1 MIGVYF
7 FLLLSGNGPFSHV
20 RGMDKNVRPGST
32 KGDIVENNNHGV
44 NILGNEEGQ
53 YSIHDN
59 RLTYVTKA
67 YRGGQNFGVTAQ
79 SMKDKNMSYTG
90 AGLCVGATHRVNP
103 YYKPAAPNAMF
114 PWSQRF
120 FSFYHY

>member
-20 RGMDKNVRPGST
+20 RGMDKNN
-32 KGDIVENNNHGV
+32 DIVESNGSGVGILEADENHKS
-44 NILGNEEGQ
+44 NPR
-53 YSIHDN
+53 
-59 RLTYVTKA
+59 RLTYVIKA

-79 SMKDKNMSYTG
+79 SMKDQKMSYFG